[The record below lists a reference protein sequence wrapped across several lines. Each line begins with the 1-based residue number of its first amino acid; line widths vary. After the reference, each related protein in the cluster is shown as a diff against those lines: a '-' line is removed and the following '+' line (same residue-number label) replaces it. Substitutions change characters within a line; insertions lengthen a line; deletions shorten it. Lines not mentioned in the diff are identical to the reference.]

1 MTYDS
6 SQYDN
11 LFVTY
16 NNIDPL
22 PAPDDLQLTQ
32 VKPNE
37 LTFSWSSVE
46 PNCSTLQYELQSN
59 CGTCTNNP
67 NNLLPSAV
75 CLFELSAI
83 SNGIC
88 NFAVQSAICGNLV
101 GLLSSSILVT
111 LRGRQY

>member
-67 NNLLPSAV
+67 DMPPSAV
-75 CLFELSAI
+75 CSFELSAI
-83 SNGIC
+83 SNGVC
-88 NFAVQSAICGNLV
+88 NFAVQSTICGNIV

-111 LRGRQY
+111 LRGRLL